1 MIILND
7 YIKKEDEQGI
17 NKNDFVRCGITEN
30 YNKRINK
37 KYNEENKSHK
47 YPYDYKPK
55 ANKIISSKSK
65 NNKKRT

>member
-1 MIILND
+1 MIILNN
-7 YIKKEDEQGI
+7 YIEKEDEQGI
-17 NKNDFVRCGITEN
+17 NKNDFSRSVITEN

-55 ANKIISSKSK
+55 VNKKIRSKSK

>member
-37 KYNEENKSHK
+37 KYNEENNSL
-47 YPYDYKPK
+47 YPK
-55 ANKIISSKSK
+55 ANKKIRSKSK
-65 NNKKRT
+65 IRKYCIRRK